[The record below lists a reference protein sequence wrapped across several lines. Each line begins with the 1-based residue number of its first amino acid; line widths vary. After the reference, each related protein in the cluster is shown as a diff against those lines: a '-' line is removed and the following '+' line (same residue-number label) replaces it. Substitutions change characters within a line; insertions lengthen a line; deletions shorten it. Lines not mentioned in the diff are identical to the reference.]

1 MKPNN
6 KHLNEYKRIM
16 GCVDIEDSVKQ
27 QIVKNC
33 ARYSTLN
40 KIKSGKFKI
49 IAVKKEESTNIF

>member
-6 KHLNEYKRIM
+6 KYLVEYKRVM
-16 GCVDIEDSVKQ
+16 GYVDIDGSVKH

-40 KIKSGKFKI
+40 KIRGGKFKI
-49 IAVKKEESTNIF
+49 TAVIKEKTSNTF

>member
-6 KHLNEYKRIM
+6 KYLNEYKRVM
-16 GCVDIEDSVKQ
+16 SCVDIEESVKHR
-27 QIVKNC
+27 IVKNC

-49 IAVKKEESTNIF
+49 IAVTKEKTTNTF

>member
-16 GCVDIEDSVKQ
+16 SCVDVDDSVKQ

-49 IAVKKEESTNIF
+49 IAVIKEKTTHTF